1 MGLNLKILCSPNT
14 EDIETWLKKHID
26 ITKKRKIL
34 HIVPTLILYR
44 RRLQSYKSTVP
55 NEFYGLKLKEIEQ
68 KLRQKYVDLYEM
80 DQFLQELIIKS
91 NLTVLSKRESSII
104 VERILQ
110 QNETT
115 NNLAWKSSIQEITDC
130 FLMLSQTGLNIQ
142 EIRNLDQTPSWQTIC
157 DLYETY
163 LNELIKQNVLDFGQA
178 SIKLLQEHDFR
189 DFEMLILDGAFLPIL
204 SKHHLLIDRFN
215 ALNKPIVCFLPVDLD
230 VKDHPAFEAIK
241 TTYQNYV
248 AFSKWQSIKSE
259 EKKHNVVE
267 KLSSSIFH
275 SKIDEVDDLSV
286 QIVRFTSAEEEL
298 DRIVERAAQLIHHK
312 MTTANKIAI
321 VTPNPME
328 LRPIVRELSEIYGL
342 VVEAPDRPLIQLPHG
357 RGINNLFKIYT
368 DDRLEAFNI
377 DHIFD
382 VNIFTELLH
391 SKLIKNSESLIE
403 PFEKLKVFFEDCQS
417 FADWYFTIEQLINA
431 KEQLTENFSYHP
443 LFYIDKQTLIH
454 LKETIEIIEKV
465 SSDLI
470 SDKETTFQDHMTHMI
485 SYIKNSP
492 FINDLDSEIESRLLK
507 ITNQLSLHRQLTINR
522 VEFARRIHAILTD
535 KGFELEENI
544 QKQLDKILVTGPN
557 NIEFQEYDYIFLAR
571 FTQNMY
577 PDVVN
582 YKWPITST
590 IERKILNQTTKQHFP
605 NDTSLIHYYLDR
617 SMYYFYIV
625 LNAAKKNLTIT
636 YSKFEN
642 GIELTPSHYLNDIAE
657 TFGIEESENSKET
670 IEDLL
675 IKAGLL
681 FEGSIIPHNIKISQK
696 LPQIKPLDENEII
709 TIEDIAI
716 YEFCPRR
723 FYYEKTLSHERVY
736 STIFHIQNFAISCLH
751 EEAITK
757 LVEKFPTISADDL
770 NRIERTIPTIIDE
783 AESKIKVFFP
793 IGQRFWEDVKIKTK
807 VHLLNLIER
816 ILSQTDHKYA
826 NLSLKTQSHQIK
838 IGPYTFYGERQLQ
851 VNYPTSTHYYAIKNM
866 KKILSFHTNEHWDEQ
881 KRLKEI
887 KNNYFNLL
895 SNFCRKES
903 VAESSLHYYAEKIAL
918 SDFPKRTGAHCNYC
932 VFQNACREK
941 EIHENEVD

>member
-1 MGLNLKILCSPNT
+1 MEILCSPNT
-14 EDIETWLKKHID
+14 QDIEAWLKKQID
-26 ITKKRKIL
+26 ISKKKKIL

-44 RRLQSYKSTVP
+44 RRLQ
-55 NEFYGLKLKEIEQ
+55 FYRLINLNDFYDLKLKEIEQ
-68 KLRQKYVDLYEM
+68 KLRQEYVGLYEM

-91 NLTVLSKRESSII
+91 NLTVISNRESSVII
-104 VERILQ
+104 ERILQ
-110 QNETT
+110 TNSVT
-115 NNLAWKSSIQEITDC
+115 NNLAWKSSIQEISDC
-130 FLMLSQTGLNIQ
+130 FLMLSQTGLNI
-142 EIRNLDQTPSWQTIC
+142 EKIRNLDLTPTWQTIC
-157 DLYETY
+157 NLYETY
-163 LNELIKQNVLDFGQA
+163 QNELVKQNVLDFGQA
-178 SIKLLQEHDFR
+178 SIKLLQEHNFNDF
-189 DFEMLILDGAFLPIL
+189 DMLLLDGAFLPIL
-204 SKHHLLIDRFN
+204 SKHQLLIDRFS
-215 ALNKPIVCFLPVDLD
+215 ALNKPIICFLPVDLD

-248 AFSKWQSIKSE
+248 TFSNWKSIKSE
-259 EKKHNVVE
+259 ETKHNIVE

-275 SKIDEVDDLSV
+275 TKIKEIDDLSV

-298 DRIVERAAQLIHHK
+298 DKVVERAAQLIHHK

-328 LRPIVRELSEIYGL
+328 LRPVVRELSEIYGL
-342 VVEAPDRPLIQLPHG
+342 LVEAPERPLIQLPHG
-357 RGINNLFKIYT
+357 RAINNLFKIFI
-368 DDRLEAFNI
+368 DDRLEVFNL

-382 VNIFTELLH
+382 MNIFSEIIH
-391 SKLIKNSESLIE
+391 SNFIKNSNPLIE

-417 FADWYFTIEQLINA
+417 FADWYSIIEQLINA

-443 LFYIDKQTLIH
+443 LFYIDKQTLIQ
-454 LKETIEIIEKV
+454 LKETIEIIEKI
-465 SSDLI
+465 SIDLI
-470 SDKETTFQDHMTHMI
+470 SGNESTFQDHMTHMI

-492 FINDLDSEIESRLLK
+492 FINDLDSKIEDRLLK
-507 ITNQLSLHRQLTINR
+507 ITNQLSLHRQLKINR
-522 VEFARRIHAILTD
+522 IEFAKRIHTILTD
-535 KGFELEENI
+535 RGFETEEDI
-544 QKQLDKILVTGPN
+544 QKHLDKILVTGPN
-557 NIEFQEYDYIFLAR
+557 NIEFQKYDYIFLTR

-625 LNAAKKNLTIT
+625 LSSAKKNLTIT
-636 YSKFEN
+636 YPKFEN
-642 GIELTPSHYLNDIAE
+642 GIKLTPSHYLNDIAE
-657 TFGIEESENSKET
+657 VFGIEEKEDTKET

-675 IKAGLL
+675 IKADLL
-681 FEGSIIPHNIKISQK
+681 FEGSITPKNINTSQK
-696 LPQIKPLDENEII
+696 ASQLKPLNENEIII
-709 TIEDIAI
+709 TIEDVAI

-723 FYYEKTLSHERVY
+723 FYYEKTLSNEHVY
-736 STIFHIQNFAISCLH
+736 SSMFHIQNFAVSCLH

-757 LVEKFPTISADDL
+757 LVERFPTISEANF
-770 NRIERTIPTIIDE
+770 NRIERSLPTIINE
-783 AESKIKVFFP
+783 AESKIKMFFP
-793 IGQRFWEDVKIKTK
+793 VGQRFWEDVKIKTT

-826 NLSLKTQSHQIK
+826 NLSLKTQSHQRK
-838 IGPYTFYGERQLQ
+838 IGSYTFYGERQLQ
-851 VNYPTSTHYYAIKNM
+851 VNYPTTVHYYAIRNM

-903 VAESSLHYYAEKIAL
+903 VAESSLHYYAQKIA
-918 SDFPKRTGAHCNYC
+918 SNDFPKRTGAHCNYC
-932 VFQNACREK
+932 AFQNACKEK
-941 EIHENEVD
+941 EIQRNEDD